1 MKYYTGVG
9 SRNTPQEVL
18 DIMILIGEYLAKG
31 EYCLRS
37 GGAAGADKAF
47 ETGCDNANGNKRIY
61 VPWNGFQG
69 NTIDNEHIF
78 LGVDTH
84 SMKIASKH
92 HPAWSRVGQAGQKL
106 MARNTYQVLDWD
118 LHRTKLEAEAS
129 MLICWTPD
137 GAINQTTIKTGGT
150 GQAIR
155 IAKAYGIKVWNL
167 QRQDHMDKI
176 MTKIM
181 DHQNKRK

>member
-69 NTIDNEHIF
+69 NIFWNSLESKINIDF
-78 LGVDTH
+78 LPFRESCNFNHVFF
-84 SMKIASKH
+84 
-92 HPAWSRVGQAGQKL
+92 
-106 MARNTYQVLDWD
+106 
-118 LHRTKLEAEAS
+118 
-129 MLICWTPD
+129 
-137 GAINQTTIKTGGT
+137 
-150 GQAIR
+150 
-155 IAKAYGIKVWNL
+155 
-167 QRQDHMDKI
+167 
-176 MTKIM
+176 
-181 DHQNKRK
+181 